1 MAYDTLIAAL
11 LAEGEAKRKEILSKA
26 RAQAEGL
33 IARAAA
39 EAETLEREADRRVRD
54 ELARQR
60 EEALSRASLT
70 RRHILLQ
77 AKHEVLDAVWRRTAE
92 KAMALTGAD
101 RTRIVH
107 GLLDELLEA
116 APTGPL
122 TVIIDRRERDAVVPF
137 LEARQLA
144 VEVRSRDDLLIGAE
158 IVADGEILR
167 TSFATR
173 LAKAR
178 PQLLIELND
187 ILFRHPSSDSCHP
200 LAETGQRRTDN
211 D

>member
-11 LAEGEAKRKEILSKA
+11 LAEGEAKRKEIVNKA

-39 EAETLEREADRRVRD
+39 EAETLEREADRRVRE

-60 EEALSRASLT
+60 EESLSRASLT
-70 RRHILLQ
+70 RRRLLLQ
-77 AKHEVLDAVWRRTAE
+77 AKHEVLDAVWQRTAE

-101 RTRIVH
+101 RARILQ

-116 APTGPL
+116 VPTGPL
-122 TVIIDRRERDAVVPF
+122 TVIIDRRERAAVAPL
-137 LEARQLA
+137 LEARKLA
-144 VEVRSRDDLLIGAE
+144 VEERSRDDLLLGAE

-178 PQLLIELND
+178 PQLLIELNRL
-187 ILFRHPSSDSCHP
+187 LF
-200 LAETGQRRTDN
+200 AEQQAMGERQEARGTA
-211 D
+211 